1 MTEKGTTFQW
11 IFTLKSKHKQLKNVC
26 LLSETGVQQQF
37 KIDVIEEKELNEEH
51 LLQMKESYST
61 KSSADWV
68 HPEPRSKI
76 DTNSNFEYE
85 IFITFEASIYGTFRY
100 VHYPDKYLYLSH
112 PNSQGRTLLLIKR
125 GHFFLCS

>member
-11 IFTLKSKHKQLKNVC
+11 IFTLKSKNKQLKNVC
-26 LLSETGVQQQF
+26 LLSESGVQQQF

-61 KSSADWV
+61 KSSVDWV

-76 DTNSNFEYE
+76 DTNANFEYE

-100 VHYPDKYLYLSH
+100 VSF
-112 PNSQGRTLLLIKR
+112 LILNINE
-125 GHFFLCS
+125 FSSNTFLTK